1 MQFVCV
7 QAHCRK
13 PYILTAQQAKNIAG
27 LCPECRD
34 AARRKRGDLLDPVLY
49 AECQKV
55 MAAERKMLPLAGNIR
70 QTRENLARWERRAL
84 LSLEEKP
91 LRMNPVVGEAL
102 LGGPSPKAK
111 SGKLGGPSGRE
122 G

>member
-13 PYILTAQQAKNIAG
+13 PYVLTAQQAKNIAG

-34 AARRKRGDLLDPVLY
+34 AARRKRGDLLDPVIY

-55 MAAERKMLPLAGNIR
+55 MAQERALTPMAGNIR
-70 QTRENLARWERRAL
+70 QTRQRLAEYTRERLAAMPPPRA
-84 LSLEEKP
+84 
-91 LRMNPVVGEAL
+91 NPEVAEAL
-102 LGGPSPKAK
+102 LGGPSPGGK
-111 SGKLGGPSGRE
+111 SGKVGGPSGRD